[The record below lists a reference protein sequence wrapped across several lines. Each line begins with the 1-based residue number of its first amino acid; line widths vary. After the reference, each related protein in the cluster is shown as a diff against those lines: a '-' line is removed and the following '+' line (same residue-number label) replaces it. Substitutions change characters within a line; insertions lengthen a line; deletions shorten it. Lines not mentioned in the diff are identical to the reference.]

1 MKRFWKSAGVATLVA
16 MLGVAALGA
25 VSFAQEGDDW
35 PFDFR
40 GKFQARVAELLGVT
54 VEEYDEALQQAQ
66 EEIVDEALQQGW
78 LNEEQAERMRERAE
92 QGFGPGAFGPR
103 GMGKGFMGPRGGFMG
118 RGGHS
123 LLSVTAEQLGMEV
136 TDLVAELQEGNSIAS
151 LAGDKLD
158 SIKQAYLD
166 QVKENLTQAVTDMKI
181 TQNQAD
187 WMLEQAEERL
197 PDLLNNTWENCP
209 RGGSPGGG
217 RPGRMWGFPG
227 QTDA

>member
-1 MKRFWKSAGVATLVA
+1 MKRFWKIAGVATLVA
-16 MLGVAALGA
+16 ILGVAALGA
-25 VSFAQEGDDW
+25 VSFAQEGEDW

-40 GKFQARVAELLGVT
+40 GKFQERVAELLGVT
-54 VEEYDEALQQAQ
+54 VEEYDEAVQQAHEQ
-66 EEIVDEALQQGW
+66 IVDEALQEGW
-78 LNEEQAERMRERAE
+78 LTEEQAERMRERAE

-103 GMGKGFMGPRGGFMG
+103 GMGKGFMGPRGGFME

-123 LLSVTAEQLGMEV
+123 LLTVAAEQLGMEV
-136 TDLVAELQEGNSIAS
+136 TDLVAELQEGNSIAG

-158 SIKQAYLD
+158 SIEQAYLD
-166 QVKENLTQAVTDMKI
+166 QLKENLTQAVTDEKI

-187 WMLEQAEERL
+187 WMLEQAGEKL
-197 PDLLNNTWENCP
+197 PDLLNNTWENCHP
-209 RGGSPGGG
+209 GGFPGGG